1 MSFLTS
7 QRRSRVNVNLRKV
20 LLMIN
25 VSFLNEI
32 QQNFK
37 YTFLDVFFSKESE
50 NDDKIWK
57 KLEKPSFF
65 TVFLQKGTLKS
76 FLLIF

>member
-1 MSFLTS
+1 MKLVWVLNGCIGYAWDNWNGAGDCWYIWFC
-7 QRRSRVNVNLRKV
+7 KV

-25 VSFLNEI
+25 VSFWTEI

-50 NDDKIWK
+50 NDDKSWK
-57 KLEKPSFF
+57 KRSF
-65 TVFLQKGTLKS
+65 KAKN
-76 FLLIF
+76 

>member
-1 MSFLTS
+1 MISRDISKLTNFLFY
-7 QRRSRVNVNLRKV
+7 KV

-25 VSFLNEI
+25 VSFLTEI

-50 NDDKIWK
+50 NDDKSWK
-57 KLEKPSFF
+57 KCSF
-65 TVFLQKGTLKS
+65 KAKN
-76 FLLIF
+76 

>member
-1 MSFLTS
+1 MLKH
-7 QRRSRVNVNLRKV
+7 KV

-25 VSFLNEI
+25 VSFLIEI

-57 KLEKPSFF
+57 KGSF
-65 TVFLQKGTLKS
+65 KAKN
-76 FLLIF
+76 